1 MTQAEHNKNDP
12 KKPGSGAEE
21 SVVDAFADAL
31 AQDSQSPIV
40 NLELQSKINE
50 LQDRMIRMQADNENY
65 RRRIQREQDD
75 ARKFESLGLLRDLL
89 PGLDGLNRADAAGWH
104 KNGRP
109 AVSRHPEG
117 PFSRTNRR
125 AGKTVRPEFA
135 RSTDSNPICRT

>member
-50 LQDRMIRMQADNENY
+50 LQDRMIRMQADNEN
-65 RRRIQREQDD
+65 
-75 ARKFESLGLLRDLL
+75 
-89 PGLDGLNRADAAGWH
+89 
-104 KNGRP
+104 
-109 AVSRHPEG
+109 
-117 PFSRTNRR
+117 
-125 AGKTVRPEFA
+125 
-135 RSTDSNPICRT
+135 